1 MSMQKKTLAVLVALS
16 VGASFG
22 AAANGWGGG
31 GYGGGYGGGHG
42 GGYDDGYGSDPS
54 TVTTHTDDGSHN
66 SNGKGNQANDRS
78 TVLDY
83 DSYSSTMTYDL
94 DYTKTYTNYYKINKE
109 YKINK
114 QYNTTYQMGYT
125 GDTKSKSYVS
135 AYADAYNDNMA
146 HAGQKSANLGAGLGL
161 GLGLGVG
168 VGFGNGEGGD
178 GGNGLGL
185 SWLGLSFGHGSN
197 DGDGLG
203 VGQGAGAGAGAGSG
217 LGMAGLMPDQDL
229 DQAATANANV
239 AVYSV
244 SQIRSGN
251 NTVGNSAA
259 THGITTYQGIS
270 GHSAMGQQSVNVNAS
285 MQF

>member
-31 GYGGGYGGGHG
+31 GYGGGYGGGH
-42 GGYDDGYGSDPS
+42 DEGYGSDPS

-66 SNGKGNQANDRS
+66 TNGKGNQANDRS

-146 HAGQKSANLGAGLGL
+146 YAGQKSANLGAGLGL

-185 SWLGLSFGHGSN
+185 GLGWLGLGFGHGSN

-229 DQAATANANV
+229 DQTATANANV

-270 GHSAMGQQSVNVNAS
+270 GQSAMGQQSVNVNAS

>member
-22 AAANGWGGG
+22 AAAE
-31 GYGGGYGGGHG
+31 GYGNPGYGHD
-42 GGYDDGYGSDPS
+42 YKKPGYGHDYKKGGDK
-54 TVTTHTDDGSHN
+54 HYDDGSHN
-66 SNGKGNQANDRS
+66 YNGAGNQANDDS
-78 TVLDY
+78 VVIDY
-83 DSYSSTMTYDL
+83 DKYVWKYDL
-94 DYTKTYTNYYKINKE
+94 DYTTFYKINKE

-135 AYADAYNDNMA
+135 AYADAYNDNYA
-146 HAGQKSANLGAGLGL
+146 HAKQKSANLGAGLGL

-217 LGMAGLMPDQDL
+217 LGLAGLMPDQDL
-229 DQAATANANV
+229 DQTATANANV

-251 NTVGNSAA
+251 NTVGNAAA
-259 THGITTYQGIS
+259 THGINTQQAIS
-270 GHSAMGQQSVNVNAS
+270 GQSAMGQQSVNVNAS